1 MILNYYRHRLNAFR
15 DAYDYYL
22 HFDERSD
29 YGYGGG
35 GGGGYQEEYCCGN
48 EALDQELTQRVLLIV
63 LLVAIIFFLF
73 YLFLIQALNG
83 SSGRRLGNKRLG
95 LRLKQSIT
103 DDSPPSSAGQYPFF
117 VHFMVVLNKSHVLR
131 GSRLSTALLYQ
142 TSVSWPSSLS
152 WRWSYSQ
159 LLMEVYKT
167 TVWIQRLN
175 VCVST

>member
-1 MILNYYRHRLNAFR
+1 MILDYYRHRLNAFR

-35 GGGGYQEEYCCGN
+35 GGYEEQCCGN

-83 SSGRRLGNKRLG
+83 STGRRLGN
-95 LRLKQSIT
+95 LRHSLRSKQSII
-103 DDSPPSSAGQYPFF
+103 DEHPPSPGQYP
-117 VHFMVVLNKSHVLR
+117 L
-131 GSRLSTALLYQ
+131 LSTL
-142 TSVSWPSSLS
+142 
-152 WRWSYSQ
+152 
-159 LLMEVYKT
+159 KH
-167 TVWIQRLN
+167 
-175 VCVST
+175 STRVE